1 MNSTSDS
8 QPFVLNNLV
17 DRIIELFSEIDN
29 DIATNLLHSNNDEYN
44 KLYYRRIEILQ
55 QYPSVK
61 NAVDGKG
68 GISLNHEEHKALIE
82 YLEVKGRIDDMER
95 MQIYFQGHA
104 DCIAYLKRI
113 GAL

>member
-17 DRIIELFSEIDN
+17 KRVEELFGEIDN
-29 DIATNLLHSNNDEYN
+29 DIAINLLHSNNDEYS

-61 NAVDGKG
+61 LAVDGEG
-68 GISLNHEEHKALIE
+68 GVSLNEDDHKALIE
-82 YLEVKGRIDDMER
+82 YLRVKEQIDCMER
-95 MQIYFQGHA
+95 MQIYFQGHT
-104 DCIAYLKRI
+104 DCIAYLKKI